1 MRTTYVEEMR
11 GRMLAGVSLAEK
23 LGASAVKIS
32 FSHDESRSCNFEA
45 GRLKYS
51 GSDESVGYSIQVV
64 KDGRRGG
71 ASGNIPEELDG
82 MVRRAVELAQVGAD
96 AYFSAYPKPGV
107 YADIKG
113 HSDSVIKLTSEK
125 MIEDCQEIVDYLKS
139 IDDTMDISASASKSE
154 GESIVVNNAGLC
166 ESDTATAWSLGAGIQ
181 KTVGT
186 DMLFS
191 GARRNWMEVNH
202 LYDKDYI
209 KQTIARDLEWASRLA
224 VIPDGE
230 YPVILPPRM
239 MGLFLVPILGGMNG
253 RAVYKGTSPLKDK
266 LGQQIASPNLTIE
279 DNPFMDFN
287 PSSAAFDGAGLPTR
301 RRYLVKDGI
310 LQLFLYDLDTAGLV
324 GVEPTGGGGGPVSPC
339 VFPGTIRESDMI
351 KSVKRGLYI
360 KQLLGFGQGNLA
372 NGDFSANVALG
383 FVIENG
389 EIVGRVKNAMV
400 AGNILDLIKGEIL
413 LSSDVDDQSRQPT
426 MLMPGVSVVSAK

>member
-139 IDDTMDISASASKSE
+139 IDDTMDISASAEIRRGKHRRQQCR
-154 GESIVVNNAGLC
+154 IVRVGSAI
-166 ESDTATAWSLGAGIQ
+166 AWSLGAGIQ
-181 KTVGT
+181 KTVGI

-191 GARRNWMEVNH
+191 GARRNWMRVNH

-230 YPVILPPRM
+230 YPVIPATKDD
-239 MGLFLVPILGGMNG
+239 GTFLVPILGGMNG

-287 PSSAAFDGAGLPTR
+287 PSVAFDGADCRQGGDTWSR
-301 RRYLVKDGI
+301 TESCNSSYTTWIR
-310 LQLFLYDLDTAGLV
+310 LDWSAWNRLAV
-324 GVEPTGGGGGPVSPC
+324 AVDRFPHACSREPSGKAT
-339 VFPGTIRESDMI
+339 
-351 KSVKRGLYI
+351 
-360 KQLLGFGQGNLA
+360 
-372 NGDFSANVALG
+372 
-383 FVIENG
+383 
-389 EIVGRVKNAMV
+389 
-400 AGNILDLIKGEIL
+400 
-413 LSSDVDDQSRQPT
+413 
-426 MLMPGVSVVSAK
+426 